1 MTIGKSIKIKLPD
14 GNLDGCIEISLAAW
28 SGVAYRIKREKI
40 SIYKDNTRLKQ
51 SGVYFL
57 YGESNNSNGMRQKR
71 LYIGQG
77 GKRKNGQGV
86 LARVIDHD
94 RKDES
99 YWEEAIVFV
108 DKEDSFG
115 KTELCFLENQFTNMA
130 LAAKKTIK
138 GYSIENGNDPNI
150 GNVTEE
156 KQWELEEYISGAVLI
171 LESMRYDFFVKE
183 YGNID
188 TLFPDAED
196 ENLSHH
202 PNTPSKIAKVQ
213 PDCSP
218 EDVMEE
224 SFFEYLNRVCIS
236 PKTAQCYINNCN
248 RLEIWLKEKK
258 LLAADEMLS
267 ELKHPI
273 VPFCESLLSH
283 PEFIALN
290 KEKHYNFS
298 AMLKKLL
305 DYGQGKKSIASPSE
319 NMHSFPKIGVVAR
332 IVLKHCLE
340 NGLFSEEII
349 SFLLSRESGRLFKT
363 DGSRPILLSESSSA
377 QIYDKNNKAR
387 YSPDGILINDT
398 IYYIY
403 TQLRSK
409 GLPAL
414 ITFFNT
420 HGISNEK
427 IIELCKK

>member
-1 MTIGKSIKIKLPD
+1 MTIGKSIKIKLPN

-57 YGESNNSNGMRQKR
+57 YGESNNINGIRQKR

-99 YWEEAIVFV
+99 YWNEAIVFV

-130 LAAKKTIK
+130 LAAKKLIN

-156 KQWELEEYISGAVLI
+156 KQWELEEYITGAVLI

-183 YGNID
+183 YDNID
-188 TLFPDAED
+188 TLFPNNEG
-196 ENLSHH
+196 EKKNLHSDI
-202 PNTPSKIAKVQ
+202 PGKIEKEPPAYPQ
-213 PDCSP
+213 ESTI
-218 EDVMEE
+218 EE
-224 SFFEYLNRVCIS
+224 SFFEYLNRTCAS
-236 PKTAQCYINNCN
+236 PKTAQCYINNCQ
-248 RLEIWLKEKK
+248 RLETWLKEKK
-258 LLAADEMLS
+258 LLAPDETLS
-267 ELKHPI
+267 DLKQPI
-273 VPFCESLLSH
+273 ALFCEGILSH
-283 PEFIALN
+283 PEFIAWN

-298 AMLKKLL
+298 AMLKKLI
-305 DYGQGKKSIASPSE
+305 DYGQYKKSTASPAD
-319 NMHSFPKIGVVAR
+319 NMFSFPKIGVVAKR
-332 IVLKHCLE
+332 VLKHCLE
-340 NGLFSEEII
+340 NGLFSGEII
-349 SFLLSRESGRLFKT
+349 SFLLSEESGKMFKT
-363 DGSRPILLSESSSA
+363 DGGRPILLSASSGSR
-377 QIYDKNNKAR
+377 IYDKNNNAR
-387 YSPDGILINDT
+387 YSPKGILANNST
-398 IYYIY
+398 YYVY

-414 ITFFNT
+414 ISFFNAQ
-420 HGISNEK
+420 GISNEK
-427 IIELCKK
+427 IIALCKE